1 MRSNIFE
8 REIKTAGHI
17 RYLTMTDAKLI
28 WMPDTFFRNEKI
40 GKVVTFHRFSLFL
53 HSLTD
58 CHFRQRDKRDKTHKG
73 NFPFPSTTQ
82 SLSVSNA
89 AKPFGLKH
97 FLKNLHPDLT
107 ATPLFDILISETTTD
122 INTVIKGWRCWWIG
136 IQILQQMLEPKRL
149 SSVFYGKRSLCNEE
163 FCFPRRVPN

>member
-53 HSLTD
+53 HSGKPL
-58 CHFRQRDKRDKTHKG
+58 HKK
-73 NFPFPSTTQ
+73 STVQTVFVQ
-82 SLSVSNA
+82 IAFQPPHPQANGRFVGAIFAENLSI
-89 AKPFGLKH
+89 F
-97 FLKNLHPDLT
+97 
-107 ATPLFDILISETTTD
+107 
-122 INTVIKGWRCWWIG
+122 
-136 IQILQQMLEPKRL
+136 
-149 SSVFYGKRSLCNEE
+149 
-163 FCFPRRVPN
+163 